1 MFTFSLQ
8 GAPAV
13 VQVAWKKHIQL
24 MQLMCIYSA
33 FLKWWYPQIIQS
45 QNMLLL
51 KPMVLGIPQFKDP
64 HMYIY
69 IYICIYI
76 YTYIILLI
84 IIYTYIYIYIYNWL
98 VVWNIFPYIGKNHP
112 NWLYIFQRG
121 SNHQPDNHTTD
132 IGHIFRRAKRPHLLA
147 QACFLGLRQLGE
159 SQAPA
164 TKSGLP
170 IGVHGKNLGKQ
181 WENRKSTRP

>member
-1 MFTFSLQ
+1 MPQPLYKLLEKNTSNLCNSCVYIALSSNGGTPKSSKVRPCYYWNLWFWGSPSLRT
-8 GAPAV
+8 P
-13 VQVAWKKHIQL
+13 
-24 MQLMCIYSA
+24 IY
-33 FLKWWYPQIIQS
+33 
-45 QNMLLL
+45 
-51 KPMVLGIPQFKDP
+51 V
-64 HMYIY
+64 YIY
-69 IYICIYI
+69 IYIYVYIYIYYIINYYIYIYI
-76 YTYIILLI
+76 YTYI
-84 IIYTYIYIYIYNWL
+84 TGW
-98 VVWNIFPYIGKNHP
+98 WFGTFFPYIGKNHP
-112 NWLYIFQRG
+112 NWLYIFQSG

>member
-1 MFTFSLQ
+1 MFTFSLR

-24 MQLMCIYSA
+24 MQLMCIYIYRDIELSSNGGTPKSSKVRP
-33 FLKWWYPQIIQS
+33 FYYWNLWFWGSPS
-45 QNMLLL
+45 LRT
-51 KPMVLGIPQFKDP
+51 PP
-64 HMYIY
+64 YIY
-69 IYICIYI
+69 IR
-76 YTYIILLI
+76 
-84 IIYTYIYIYIYNWL
+84 IYIYNWL
-98 VVWNIFPYIGKNHP
+98 VVWNIFYFSIYWEESSH
-112 NWLYIFQRG
+112 LTFIFFRGVQTTNQIIIQRISG
-121 SNHQPDNHTTD
+121 TFSGEPKD
-132 IGHIFRRAKRPHLLA
+132 PHLLA

-181 WENRKSTRP
+181 WEHRKSTRP